1 VAAMPDT
8 RLPSTPQIWIRNHVD
23 PAPDS
28 LLRLSTLNPKW
39 RHHVSGYLPLVVPLL
54 ANVL

>member
-28 LLRLSTLNPKW
+28 LLRLSTLN
-39 RHHVSGYLPLVVPLL
+39 HVSGYLPLVVPLL